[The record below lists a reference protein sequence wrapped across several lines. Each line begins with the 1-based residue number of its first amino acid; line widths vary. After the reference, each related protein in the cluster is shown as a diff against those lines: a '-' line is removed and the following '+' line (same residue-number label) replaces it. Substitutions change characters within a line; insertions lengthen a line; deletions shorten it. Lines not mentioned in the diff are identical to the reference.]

1 MDTIKKKMLAL
12 KAEKENALDAKDAA
26 EAEMRSAQERE
37 EKVWMFKLDHHK
49 YT

>member
-37 EKVWMFKLDHHK
+37 ETVSWKQFIRKI
-49 YT
+49 